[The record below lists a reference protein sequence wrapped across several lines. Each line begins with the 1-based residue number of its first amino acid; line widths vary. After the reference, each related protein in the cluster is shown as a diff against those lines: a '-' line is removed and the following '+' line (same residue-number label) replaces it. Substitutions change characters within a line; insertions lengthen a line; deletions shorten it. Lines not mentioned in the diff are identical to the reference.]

1 MRKNPFI
8 TVILLIFIEILL
20 YNFIDYTN
28 LIIPSSKYSD
38 LIMPFFIFSIPV
50 IAILISLLIQDIS
63 YKNEFRYF
71 SRLLLIASFFIFVT
85 LLYFGALAKAY
96 QH

>member
-28 LIIPSSKYSD
+28 LIVPSSKYSD
-38 LIMPFFIFSIPV
+38 LIVPFFVFAIPV
-50 IAILISLLIQDIS
+50 IAILISLFTKDIS
-63 YKNEFRYF
+63 YKKEFRNF
-71 SRLLLIASFFIFVT
+71 SVFLLIASVFIFVA